1 MANLPEKTTSRK
13 SVLHKLMG
21 AFNLVCAPYLTF
33 MTFYEHGILG
43 VLLLFGITGGVVGYV
58 ALNTDFF
65 KGDDWIDV
73 LTIINFVALIS
84 VLVGSQL

>member
-1 MANLPEKTTSRK
+1 MANLSEKTTSRK

-21 AFNLVCAPYLTF
+21 AFNLVFAPYYTYLTF
-33 MTFYEHGILG
+33 HEHGILG

-73 LTIINFVALIS
+73 LTIINCVALFS
-84 VLVGSQL
+84 LVVGSQL